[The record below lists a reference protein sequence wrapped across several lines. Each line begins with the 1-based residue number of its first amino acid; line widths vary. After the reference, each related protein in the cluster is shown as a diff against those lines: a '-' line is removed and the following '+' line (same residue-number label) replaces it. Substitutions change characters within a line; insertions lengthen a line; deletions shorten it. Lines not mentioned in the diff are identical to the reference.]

1 MKKKYLFSL
10 AMAGLLLGA
19 CSSDDVVVSTG
30 EGQGPQWDANGNGYV
45 SLAINLPTKSAATK
59 AFNEGSNLDDGTP
72 EEYDVK
78 NATLILFKGADKGKA
93 TVVNAYS
100 LPLKWGAGNPNQI
113 TTTAKIVQKINSISM
128 GDGEKLY
135 ALVVLNHNDVFKVT
149 PNAGLQVKDD
159 ADVFTGTLDALNLKV
174 AANEAT
180 GDWHKNGFLMA
191 NAPLA
196 NKAGG
201 STTAAPTD
209 AEILTLMEI
218 DPAKIKDSYDAAE
231 ANPAA
236 NIFVER
242 AVAKVTLEGKNGF
255 LSQGTSEE
263 YEILG
268 WDIDNTNTK
277 SNLVRSVGTHGWV
290 AYQNNLDNTTGY
302 RFLGNTSV
310 GTTVDALSLYRTYWG
325 EDVNYSNTNKGELQ
339 TVGGHTISQGNLKV
353 ADGET
358 PDYCLENTTDVLSM
372 TEENSTRVIVAAQ
385 FNDGNDFYILN
396 DDRDVMWAAEA
407 SVKTEILRVF
417 MNQSTVGVA
426 WIKEHLKKVA
436 TGTTPH
442 KAEASDFIVTLAPQT
457 DGNDFYILNDDRDV
471 MWAAEAS
478 VKTEILRVFMN
489 QSTVGVA
496 WIKEHLKKVATGTTP
511 HKAEASDFI
520 VTLAPQTEGQTAG
533 LQKFTIKLN
542 HTDESVK
549 DKYVENAEV
558 SEECNTDVNGRIKVD
573 RYENGVAYYPVYIKH
588 FGDDETPWNVGEQTP
603 PAVGNIYPAP
613 ADQNYLGRYGVL
625 RNNWYDISVTGIKD
639 IGSSTVDPVTGETID
654 KLESYISVKINILAW
669 AKRSQSVEL

>member
-457 DGNDFYILNDDRDV
+457 
-471 MWAAEAS
+471 
-478 VKTEILRVFMN
+478 
-489 QSTVGVA
+489 
-496 WIKEHLKKVATGTTP
+496 
-511 HKAEASDFI
+511 
-520 VTLAPQTEGQTAG
+520 EGQTAG

-625 RNNWYDISVTGIKD
+625 RNNWYDISVTSIKD

>member
-1 MKKKYLFSL
+1 M
-10 AMAGLLLGA
+10 
-19 CSSDDVVVSTG
+19 
-30 EGQGPQWDANGNGYV
+30 
-45 SLAINLPTKSAATK
+45 
-59 AFNEGSNLDDGTP
+59 
-72 EEYDVK
+72 
-78 NATLILFKGADKGKA
+78 
-93 TVVNAYS
+93 
-100 LPLKWGAGNPNQI
+100 
-113 TTTAKIVQKINSISM
+113 
-128 GDGEKLY
+128 
-135 ALVVLNHNDVFKVT
+135 
-149 PNAGLQVKDD
+149 
-159 ADVFTGTLDALNLKV
+159 
-174 AANEAT
+174 
-180 GDWHKNGFLMA
+180 
-191 NAPLA
+191 
-196 NKAGG
+196 
-201 STTAAPTD
+201 
-209 AEILTLMEI
+209 
-218 DPAKIKDSYDAAE
+218 
-231 ANPAA
+231 
-236 NIFVER
+236 ER

-457 DGNDFYILNDDRDV
+457 
-471 MWAAEAS
+471 
-478 VKTEILRVFMN
+478 
-489 QSTVGVA
+489 
-496 WIKEHLKKVATGTTP
+496 
-511 HKAEASDFI
+511 
-520 VTLAPQTEGQTAG
+520 EGQTAG

-625 RNNWYDISVTGIKD
+625 RNNWYDISVTSIKD